1 MKNNLPVILL
11 KGTILIPQN
20 ELKLEFDDEL
30 AKNIIDEAEIF
41 HDNRLLIVTKS
52 SLEENIIIKDLPR
65 IGTVA
70 KITRKLELPNGKVRI
85 ILKGECRAAIL
96 EYLSPTKDIIES
108 IINILPK
115 QQISEEVKTGILK
128 KLNTELDTFIER
140 VPYMSNSLLSLI
152 TNKTDID
159 EITDIIVNHMP
170 LDNKRL
176 LEYLMEPRCI
186 KRCEMIL
193 KDIYEQERL
202 FNIEKNIDTK
212 VKKELDKDQK
222 TFI

>member
-70 KITRKLELPNGKVRI
+70 KITRKLELPNNLYSI
-85 ILKGECRAAIL
+85 DYHAFDT
-96 EYLSPTKDIIES
+96 PTLQEIVMHANIE
-108 IINILPK
+108 IINKDAFGKAADMEIPYV
-115 QQISEEVKTGILK
+115 IAPRRPGDPDEVYANADKAKNVLGW
-128 KLNTELDTFIER
+128 EAQFGVERMCEDTWR
-140 VPYMSNSLLSLI
+140 WQKNNPNGY
-152 TNKTDID
+152 NK
-159 EITDIIVNHMP
+159 
-170 LDNKRL
+170 
-176 LEYLMEPRCI
+176 
-186 KRCEMIL
+186 
-193 KDIYEQERL
+193 
-202 FNIEKNIDTK
+202 
-212 VKKELDKDQK
+212 
-222 TFI
+222 